1 MSENRFTPTWKNAGV
16 EADII
21 SLQKQTATTKYPENY
36 RIRIKINGKY
46 YVGHLEK
53 SE

>member
-1 MSENRFTPTWKNAGV
+1 MKNDV
-16 EADII
+16 KII
-21 SLQKQTATTKYPENY
+21 SLLKTVGMNY
-36 RIRIKINGKY
+36 RIRVKINGKY

>member
-1 MSENRFTPTWKNAGV
+1 MV

-21 SLQKQTATTKYPENY
+21 SVTKETRGDNHYGSKYLEKEYY
-36 RIRIKINGKY
+36 RIRVKINGKY

>member
-1 MSENRFTPTWKNAGV
+1 MKILNPDDNDV
-16 EADII
+16 EII
-21 SLQKQTATTKYPENY
+21 SLVKTSEYDSALY
-36 RIRIKINGKY
+36 RIRVKINGKY